1 MKKILI
7 PILIGSACFF
17 FNLKTCAA
25 VAVETEGTVQIFLID
40 KTHEKYVEQ
49 MTWPANNDFGKH
61 PLPKTSGNSKALRR
75 QKEKKLPKLGEAKG
89 GLLTLSGIVLIALL
103 YLVKEAERKK
113 RRN

>member
-1 MKKILI
+1 M
-7 PILIGSACFF
+7 
-17 FNLKTCAA
+17 
-25 VAVETEGTVQIFLID
+25 ID

-49 MTWPANNDFGKH
+49 MTWPANGDFGRH
-61 PLPKTSGNSKALRR
+61 LLPKTSGKSKPPHR
-75 QKEKKLPKLGEAKG
+75 QKENKLPKLGETKG